1 MTDEIKRTVEE
12 LNEEADIAADFIEG
26 FLDPLGLDGDLEMV
40 TRDDRA
46 VVEVVT
52 EDEAT
57 ISKLVGKDQ
66 KSLAAL
72 QTLTRAAVRRKTK
85 MPTKLIVDVAGTR
98 RSSDEKTI
106 EDAKEALQK
115 ALEKNEKVQMRAMNS
130 YKRRLVHDFVKK
142 EGYLTKSQGAEP
154 YRKIVIY
161 PEKLEAKKEDK

>member
-26 FLDPLGLDGDLEMV
+26 VLDPLGLDGDLEMI

-52 EDEAT
+52 ESKDT
-57 ISKLVGKDQ
+57 ISKLVGYDQ

-85 MPTKLIVDVAGTR
+85 MPTRLVVDVAGTR
-98 RSSDEKTI
+98 RKSDEKTV
-106 EDAKEALQK
+106 EAAKI
-115 ALEKNEKVQMRAMNS
+115 ALEKMLEQKEEVQMKPMNS

-142 EGYLTKSQGAEP
+142 EGYLTKSRGAEP

-161 PEKLEAKKEDK
+161 PEKLDAKKEDK